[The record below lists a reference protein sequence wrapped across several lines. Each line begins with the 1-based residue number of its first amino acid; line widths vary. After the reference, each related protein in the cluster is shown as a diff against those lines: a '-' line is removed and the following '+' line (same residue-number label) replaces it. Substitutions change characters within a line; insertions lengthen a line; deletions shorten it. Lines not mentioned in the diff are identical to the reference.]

1 MYYLIIITT
10 VILSVVSYYIQC
22 IQVVMYVLP
31 YYNNYCNTR
40 YLIIY
45 SVYR

>member
-10 VILSVVSYYIQC
+10 VTLVSYYIQC

-31 YYNNYCNTR
+31 YYNNYCNPR